1 MVIARRNRTPY
12 CRQVTTAVVNNY
24 TPHYL
29 LAEAARRCRSAT
41 LTPVFIDAPL
51 TDAQVGAA
59 IRLAELGTLEFSDSV
74 MQQLS
79 VGRQWIGAD
88 FAEQTIAKKVAV
100 DRIDGEQELNASLGI
115 WLAEPADARARVC
128 IGYWLVSVFVRALD
142 RQETMALTHFLA
154 HPNLRVRP
162 KLAQQTV
169 RRYPTGGISE
179 KQALLLPAFIQYA
192 YREFGWSSTFLV
204 ARRLAHTG
212 GTKDK
217 LAVLPGMKLV
227 SAAELDKWDGKSPP
241 VRYFSADHA
250 YCPRDSLLYRFRGET
265 GTVADMGLMVSSIM
279 SKQIAMPADVIVLDI
294 LFGDTAFLPTQQD
307 AEYFAN
313 WCTCIG
319 DFFSL
324 NLIVHF
330 RQSDDLLGR
339 SVGNAVEVWE
349 AVELLKNA
357 RRRVDGRFD
366 EELELALEFMRI
378 FAHQLG
384 DDESNVIHFCVDGLK
399 SGRVLDALFELWGE
413 HGVSPRFIKEAKLDC
428 HSALLGDLYQLE
440 VKAPN
445 AGVIL
450 GWDVMKMA
458 DFVNNRLNEYTHT
471 PTNEIQGAH
480 RGGVELCVTKGLC
493 VAMGATLAKIYS
505 DRPID
510 QDCYSFI
517 LGIFKMRSLN

>member
-1 MVIARRNRTPY
+1 MKNH
-12 CRQVTTAVVNNY
+12 

-41 LTPVFIDAPL
+41 HTPVLIDAPL
-51 TDAQVGAA
+51 TDAQIGAA
-59 IRLAELGTLEFSDSV
+59 IRLAELGILKFSDSV
-74 MQQLS
+74 VQQLF
-79 VGRQWIGAD
+79 VGRQWIATD
-88 FAEQTIAKKVAV
+88 FAEQTVAKKVAI
-100 DRIDGEQELNASLGI
+100 DRIDSEQELNASLGI
-115 WLAEPADARARVC
+115 WLVEPANARARVC
-128 IGYWLVSVFVRALD
+128 IGYWLISVFVRALD
-142 RQETMALTHFLA
+142 KQETMVLTHFLA
-154 HPNLRVRP
+154 QGKLRVSP
-162 KLAQQTV
+162 KLAHPTV

-179 KQALLLPAFIQYA
+179 KQALLLPAFIRYA
-192 YREFGWSSTFLV
+192 CREFGWSSTFLV

-227 SAAELDKWDGKSPP
+227 SAAELDKWDGKTPP
-241 VRYFSADHA
+241 VRYFSADHD

-294 LFGDTAFLPTQQD
+294 LFGSTAFLPTQHD
-307 AEYFAN
+307 AEDFAN
-313 WCTCIG
+313 WCTFVG
-319 DFFSL
+319 DSFSL

-339 SVGNAVEVWE
+339 TVGNSVEVWE
-349 AVELLKNA
+349 AVELLENA
-357 RRRVDGRFD
+357 RRFVEGRFG
-366 EELELALEFMRI
+366 EELELALVFMRL
-378 FAHQLG
+378 FAQQLG
-384 DDESNVIHFCVDGLK
+384 EDEWRVINFCVDGLK

-413 HGVSPRFIKEAKLDC
+413 HGVSPRFIKKAQVDSY
-428 HSALLGDLYQLE
+428 SALLGDLYQME

-445 AGVIL
+445 AGVVF
-450 GWDVMKMA
+450 GWDAMKLA
-458 DFVNNRLNEYTHT
+458 DFVNNRLNEYTHR

-493 VAMGATLAKIYS
+493 VVMGATLAKIYS

-510 QDCYSFI
+510 QDCYSLI
-517 LGIFKMRSLN
+517 LGIFDIRPSN